1 MVSPPELPP
10 SSFLPQPTNSVASI
24 RQARVRAMSFF
35 MDLRMVCILLQFVVT
50 VFLSRNGQGLQGWM
64 SAVRSRP
71 PASMPSILDV
81 YDARERQMN
90 CKGLMSKITPRRVIV
105 KSYHEI
111 LAKRMIFVQNNKND
125 RIEARK
131 AAKKT
136 AFGCGKTAEAAREK
150 EIIGDFPEAR
160 PFCGNRRVSSP

>member
-90 CKGLMSKITPRRVIV
+90 CKGLMSKITPRRVVV

-111 LAKRMIFVQNNKND
+111 LAKRMIFMQNNKND

-136 AFGCGKTAEAAREK
+136 LRLRKNSRSGKGK

>member
-1 MVSPPELPP
+1 MD
-10 SSFLPQPTNSVASI
+10 
-24 RQARVRAMSFF
+24 VRRAEP
-35 MDLRMVCILLQFVVT
+35 
-50 VFLSRNGQGLQGWM
+50 
-64 SAVRSRP
+64 A

-111 LAKRMIFVQNNKND
+111 LAKCMIFVQNNKND
-125 RIEARK
+125 RIKARK

-136 AFGCGKTAEAAREK
+136 LRLRKNSRSGKGKR
-150 EIIGDFPEAR
+150 DY
-160 PFCGNRRVSSP
+160 RRLS